1 MPRRRNMS
9 LFLLIVVHDATLYQ
23 ERRKT
28 HIARNIFLF
37 RGVQAEQLPA
47 FCKLLS
53 DFRNVRRVAEACY
66 LGFRPLGL
74 IGADRC
80 RPRLAVPCRR
90 TFLFAGGLGE
100 VEN

>member
-74 IGADRC
+74 IDVAPVGLSRVGEPFC
-80 RPRLAVPCRR
+80 LRAV
-90 TFLFAGGLGE
+90 L
-100 VEN
+100 V